1 MHPTET
7 NTIIYSAELNPL
19 DCSKRFTP
27 GRLVHSD
34 TNATSLRSNQ
44 LRCILRKDY
53 LQTFTPL
60 YIATYSFMYMS
71 ELGHRGENENA
82 QTLKQQQRGF
92 ETKLSQLRVQYSTAE
107 LLHSTAELLHSTAE
121 LLHYTAELL
130 QSTAEQLQSTAEQLH
145 STAELLHPT
154 AELLHSTEEQLH
166 STAEQLH
173 STAEQ
178 LHSTAALLHSTAA
191 LLHSTAE
198 LLHYT
203 VELLHYTGEPLR
215 CASKQCGRGMTLTI
229 KLFMQCFPTFLST

>member
-7 NTIIYSAELNPL
+7 NMIIYSAELNPL

-34 TNATSLRSNQ
+34 TNPTSLRSIQ

-53 LQTFTPL
+53 LQTFPPL
-60 YIATYSFMYMS
+60 SIAIYSFMYMS
-71 ELGHRGENENA
+71 ELGHRGENENV

-92 ETKLSQLRVQYSTAE
+92 ETKLSQLRVQYYTAE

-121 LLHYTAELL
+121 LLHSTVELL
-130 QSTAEQLQSTAEQLH
+130 HSTAEQLQSTAEQLH

-154 AELLHSTEEQLH
+154 DELLH
-166 STAEQLH
+166 STAEQ
-173 STAEQ
+173 
-178 LHSTAALLHSTAA
+178 LHSTAA

-215 CASKQCGRGMTLTI
+215 CASKQCGRGTTLTI
-229 KLFMQCFPTFLST
+229 KLFMQRFPTFLST

>member
-7 NTIIYSAELNPL
+7 NMIIYSAELNPL

-34 TNATSLRSNQ
+34 TNPTSLRSIQ

-53 LQTFTPL
+53 LQTFPPL
-60 YIATYSFMYMS
+60 YIAIYSFMYMS

-107 LLHSTAELLHSTAE
+107 LLHSTTELLHSTAELLHSTDELLHSTAELLHSTAE
-121 LLHYTAELL
+121 LLH
-130 QSTAEQLQSTAEQLH
+130 S
-145 STAELLHPT
+145 
-154 AELLHSTEEQLH
+154 
-166 STAEQLH
+166 
-173 STAEQ
+173 
-178 LHSTAALLHSTAA
+178 
-191 LLHSTAE
+191 
-198 LLHYT
+198 
-203 VELLHYTGEPLR
+203 TGEPLR

-229 KLFMQCFPTFLST
+229 KLFMQRFPTFFVHMNIYKLHVCTYIYNSHTHEKGRYFVLPD